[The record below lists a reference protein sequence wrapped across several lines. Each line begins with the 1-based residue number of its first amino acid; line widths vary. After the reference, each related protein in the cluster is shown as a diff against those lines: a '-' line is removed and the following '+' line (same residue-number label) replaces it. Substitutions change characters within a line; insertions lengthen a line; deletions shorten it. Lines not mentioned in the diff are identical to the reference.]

1 MDEQHRHDPHR
12 HQPPPRPPG
21 PPPPAPGPQRIP
33 VPQPTEAEKARER
46 EARKRAAKRAHEEH
60 VKESTVPTWGRDI
73 RRVVSYSAIGVVF
86 AWVLILLVR
95 WRLLRDNSHD
105 IVEDTDVWTALVAV
119 LIPFVMPFVL
129 LAPKRPDMGFR
140 RGTVPFLPLAAL
152 VSVGIQW
159 LGMLAWPFLVGE
171 DLGTYTVLATL
182 GSDVVSFVTA
192 AALIATWTCVFLIV
206 TTALVTASETM
217 KWVLAL
223 VLLIPYLGAL
233 FGAGFTS
240 VRTFDDVASPVVAL
254 VWVGLAIVSFV
265 LLVGWDL
272 LRNLILRRAEGE
284 RDRSSRER
292 RRQQSHGASGPW
304 SEGPDGRRPS
314 LEELGWNPQ

>member
-12 HQPPPRPPG
+12 RQPPPRPPG
-21 PPPPAPGPQRIP
+21 PPPGPGPQRIP
-33 VPQPTEAEKARER
+33 VPQPTEAEKAQER
-46 EARKRAAKRAHEEH
+46 EARKRAAKRAHAEH
-60 VKESTVPTWGRDI
+60 VEESTVPTWGRDV
-73 RRVVSYSAIGVVF
+73 RRVVSFSAIGVVF
-86 AWVLILLVR
+86 AWILILLVR
-95 WRLLRDNSHD
+95 WQLLRDNSYD
-105 IVEDTDVWTALVAV
+105 VVEDTDVWTALVAV
-119 LIPFVMPFVL
+119 LIPFMMPFVL

-182 GSDVVSFVTA
+182 GSDVLSFVTA
-192 AALIATWTCVFLIV
+192 AALIATWSCVFLIV

-217 KWVLAL
+217 KWVLAI
-223 VLLIPYLGAL
+223 VLLIPYLGSL
-233 FGAGFTS
+233 VGAGFTS
-240 VRTFDDVASPVVAL
+240 VRTFDGVPSPVVCF
-254 VWVGLAIVSFV
+254 VWVGLAVVSFV

-272 LRNLILRRAEGE
+272 LRNLILRRTE
-284 RDRSSRER
+284 RERSRSSRDR
-292 RRQQSHGASGPW
+292 RRHGDQGPW